1 MDMDVA
7 ELLNVLSAKLAS
19 EGTSSRN
26 LVAIEFDPDSGNVD
40 VLTRERAHAKDY
52 PDLISIL
59 RNIRQTCTKDRIG
72 VQQLRRIAFAEEEIN
87 LELVSRS
94 GDQDV
99 VYTYPLEAT
108 SRAPAGRQESPAT
121 KSPGKSGGLV
131 APASVAHGAVA
142 AALSIIRKRR
152 QSWLKQK

>member
-1 MDMDVA
+1 MDMYMA

-59 RNIRQTCTKDRIG
+59 RTIRQTCTKDRIG

-99 VYTYPLEAT
+99 VYTYPLEAP
-108 SRAPAGRQESPAT
+108 RARLRVGKKVPLRNPQ
-121 KSPGKSGGLV
+121 GKSGGLV
-131 APASVAHGAVA
+131 APASVAPGAVA
-142 AALSIIRKRR
+142 AALSIVRKRR

>member
-19 EGTSSRN
+19 EGTSSRD

-99 VYTYPLEAT
+99 VYAYPLEAT
-108 SRAPAGRQESPAT
+108 SRAPARRPESPA
-121 KSPGKSGGLV
+121 
-131 APASVAHGAVA
+131 
-142 AALSIIRKRR
+142 R
-152 QSWLKQK
+152 